1 MPRWRIEIWLTGNA
15 APRPCCRIRFRT
27 LMLQAYRS
35 PVNAMASALPSRSH
49 TGYRSS
55 DFLPLQFHYPLRHKH
70 MTSPLNDSGSAT
82 VEFIGLTVLLLI
94 PAMYILITI
103 SQLQAAGYATVAA
116 SDQAAKT
123 IGHSFGEGDAEA
135 RAIKTV
141 HLTAENY
148 QLDPTITTT
157 TIDCSNP
164 VCTTPGTRITV
175 NVSID
180 VPLPLVPTFFG
191 APTRIATMDATG
203 HHVIG
208 EFE

>member
-1 MPRWRIEIWLTGNA
+1 
-15 APRPCCRIRFRT
+15 
-27 LMLQAYRS
+27 
-35 PVNAMASALPSRSH
+35 
-49 TGYRSS
+49 
-55 DFLPLQFHYPLRHKH
+55 
-70 MTSPLNDSGSAT
+70 MTSHPNDSGSAT

-94 PAMYILITI
+94 PAMYVLITI
-103 SQLQAAGYATVAA
+103 SQLQAAGYAAVAA

-123 IGHSFGEGDAEA
+123 IGHSTDDEHAES
-135 RAIKTV
+135 RALKTV

-148 QLDPTITTT
+148 ELDPTRTTT

-164 VCTTPGTRITV
+164 VCSAPGTRITV

-191 APTRIATMDATG
+191 TSTRIATMDATG